1 MNRNR
6 TLAVLAAFQ
15 AFDAAI
21 SVGPIPPVAKSLD
34 AVEFPQEG
42 RWLFP
47 VVKGASAI
55 GLVGGIRFPW
65 LAKLTLVM
73 LTIYFVLAVGAHVR
87 VRDFGANSAAASTLL
102 AVYAALAAK
111 EVRR

>member
-6 TLAVLAAFQ
+6 TLAAMAGFQ

-21 SVGPIPPVAKSLD
+21 SVQPIPPIAKALD
-34 AVEFPQEG
+34 AVDFPQDG
-42 RWLFP
+42 RWIFP

-73 LTIYFVLAVGAHVR
+73 LTIYFTLAVGAHVR
-87 VRDFGANSAAASTLL
+87 ARDMGRNAAGASALL
-102 AVYAALAAK
+102 VLYGALTAQ
-111 EVRR
+111 EIRG